1 MWLFTKHGFVDLVQH
16 PHPDHPD
23 ELLVR
28 TQVEDD
34 MAAFVKLLDEA
45 GGVAHAVRPTVDGD
59 YRFVANA
66 AKTTVAQVVARLVAG
81 IDYGKF
87 KQAVHFDLGRDN
99 TYVVML
105 GPHDLQ
111 VAKLPKDDKATGQ

>member
-16 PHPDHPD
+16 PHPDHAD
-23 ELLVR
+23 ELMVR

-34 MAAFVKLLDEA
+34 MSAFVRLLDEA
-45 GGVAHAVRPTVDGD
+45 SGVAHTVRPAVDGD
-59 YRFVANA
+59 YRFVTSA
-66 AKTTVAQVVARLVAG
+66 AKATVAGVVARLVAN
-81 IDYGKF
+81 IDYRTF

-111 VAKLPKDDKATGQ
+111 VAKLLKDDTATAQ